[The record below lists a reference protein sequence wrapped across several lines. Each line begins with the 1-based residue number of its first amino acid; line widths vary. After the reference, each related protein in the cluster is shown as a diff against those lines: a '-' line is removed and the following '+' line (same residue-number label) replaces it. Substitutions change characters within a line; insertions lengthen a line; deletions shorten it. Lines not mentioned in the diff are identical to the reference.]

1 VTPENRDMNRLFVRS
16 VDRAGNLGLAAT
28 YQFLAGRGTDPI
40 GQWNLDEKS
49 GNVLADA
56 SGKGRPATLSGGTS
70 FTDSRVGGGNGA
82 VGFNGGDGQAV
93 TGKPVIAPGTNF
105 SVAAGCGSTPMAA
118 SRRGRPGRQQSLWD
132 VFAVRTVKDRWSFT
146 VTAGDVDNRPVPRWS
161 PMSCRGWGVDA
172 SGRNVRRGET
182 RWPGCM

>member
-1 VTPENRDMNRLFVRS
+1 LADPPTDYVAGGQGWVVPRVLVWTPENRDMNRLFVRS
-16 VDRAGNLGLAAT
+16 VDRGGQPGAGRDLPVP
-28 YQFLAGRGTDPI
+28 AGRGTDPI

-93 TGKPVIAPGTNF
+93 TGK
-105 SVAAGCGSTPMAA
+105 
-118 SRRGRPGRQQSLWD
+118 R
-132 VFAVRTVKDRWSFT
+132 
-146 VTAGDVDNRPVPRWS
+146 
-161 PMSCRGWGVDA
+161 
-172 SGRNVRRGET
+172 
-182 RWPGCM
+182 